1 MACIPYGDPIG
12 GWLTHI
18 TIAKAIPNAYSASVP
33 NARLRIGH
41 CFPFAPTE
49 EVSIAQILGE
59 AGYLCGHFGKWH
71 LGPVKAESPTN
82 PGAMGFD
89 EWLAHDNFFELN
101 PYFSRNG
108 GPPEQFQGES
118 SEILI
123 AEATHFIATA
133 KRSEQPFF
141 VVVWF
146 GSPHEPYSGLER
158 DLALYNDL
166 PESYRERFVTL
177 TSNETGRPTKRP
189 LDKVLQERYAEIT
202 AMDRSIG
209 QLRRWL
215 NKERLR
221 QNTLLWYCGD
231 NGSPSGGSVTTPFRG
246 QKGLMYDGGIRV
258 PGIIEWPEK
267 ISEPRV
273 ADVNAV
279 TSDMLPTICD
289 LVGQA
294 LPNHPLDGIS
304 LRSLMDGEMTERPS
318 PIFFW
323 SYNTGRITKGQPQPY
338 VLPKLQEGTTRL
350 VKMMDGRYTRNFRNF
365 HHSKITD
372 QDFNGPRVILGNRY
386 KLVVDAQPGDALA
399 RELFDLRNDR
409 AEKNNLIET
418 EPEIARDLEEQLR
431 NWQQSV
437 LNSLTGADYN

>member
-1 MACIPYGDPIG
+1 
-12 GWLTHI
+12 
-18 TIAKAIPNAYSASVP
+18 
-33 NARLRIGH
+33 
-41 CFPFAPTE
+41 
-49 EVSIAQILGE
+49 
-59 AGYLCGHFGKWH
+59 
-71 LGPVKAESPTN
+71 
-82 PGAMGFD
+82 
-89 EWLAHDNFFELN
+89 
-101 PYFSRNG
+101 
-108 GPPEQFQGES
+108 
-118 SEILI
+118 
-123 AEATHFIATA
+123 
-133 KRSEQPFF
+133 
-141 VVVWF
+141 
-146 GSPHEPYSGLER
+146 
-158 DLALYNDL
+158 
-166 PESYRERFVTL
+166 
-177 TSNETGRPTKRP
+177 
-189 LDKVLQERYAEIT
+189 
-202 AMDRSIG
+202 
-209 QLRRWL
+209 
-215 NKERLR
+215 
-221 QNTLLWYCGD
+221 
-231 NGSPSGGSVTTPFRG
+231 
-246 QKGLMYDGGIRV
+246 
-258 PGIIEWPEK
+258 
-267 ISEPRV
+267 V